1 MYNKKILFSIPPI
14 DFIGMNT
21 SNWTLKIICVVDR
34 RVFLVHTW
42 IKGKTKMMAKST
54 VTQSPKSFIA
64 APFISQNAGL
74 ASWSSSQVLLVCCW
88 DKWPLS
94 DEFQNTKQQQT
105 QNRYLTTPPENY
117 TQLNTTTIQ
126 MSWYVHTKHRF
137 VDFDC
142 LVVAA
147 QHIVTTSNQWA
158 SYYVSI
164 NKTNM

>member
-54 VTQSPKSFIA
+54 VTQSLKSFIA

-126 MSWYVHTKHRF
+126 MSSYVHSLELESLSLIRWKRRKGGKGRKKEEKA
-137 VDFDC
+137 D
-142 LVVAA
+142 LVMQLAF
-147 QHIVTTSNQWA
+147 W
-158 SYYVSI
+158 
-164 NKTNM
+164 